1 MQPMQL
7 WGRRRGAPLADAALL
22 LLVLGGLGWIAF
34 QAATSLRYNWNWAII
49 PQFLLRHDPERGWVL
64 NLLLIG
70 VFNTLRL
77 ALWGTLGAI
86 PLGILVALARLSKD
100 RFLRI
105 LGGTYVELVRNTPAL
120 VLLFILY
127 FFVSSR
133 ITPLIG
139 IDAALA
145 AAGPTARLAIAILL
159 APPDLAVAFISGAIC
174 LAILEGAFVAEI
186 FRAGILSVE
195 QGQWEAG
202 RAIGLSWLVV
212 LRTVVLPQ
220 AIARSLPPLA
230 TEFIALVKESAI
242 VSIVSIQELAFMAN
256 EVAVSSGRIFEAWI
270 TASLLYFIMCGSLS
284 LLFARA
290 ERRLNRRPE
299 RVTQKVPAAEPA
311 RAQI

>member
-1 MQPMQL
+1 MQGMQL
-7 WGRRRGAPLADAALL
+7 WGPRRGAPLADAALL

-34 QAATSLRYNWNWAII
+34 QAATSLRYSWNWAII
-49 PQFLLRHDPERGWVL
+49 PQFLLRHDPELGWVP

-77 ALWGTLGAI
+77 AFWGILGAV

-105 LGGTYVELVRNTPAL
+105 IGGTYVELVRNTPAL

-133 ITPLIG
+133 ITPLLG

-145 AAGPTARLAIAILL
+145 EAGPVMRTIIGVIF
-159 APPDLAVAFISGAIC
+159 APPQLAVAFVSGAIC
-174 LAILEGAFVAEI
+174 LAIFEGAFVAEI

-195 QGQWEAG
+195 RGQWEAG
-202 RAIGLSWLVV
+202 QALGLSRLAV
-212 LRTVVLPQ
+212 LRTIVLPQ

-230 TEFIALVKESAI
+230 TQFIALIKESAI

-256 EVAVSSGRIFEAWI
+256 EVAVSSGRIFETWI
-270 TASLLYFIMCGSLS
+270 TASILYFVMCGTLS

-290 ERRLNRRPE
+290 ERRLPRR
-299 RVTQKVPAAEPA
+299 
-311 RAQI
+311 

>member
-1 MQPMQL
+1 MEGMQL

-34 QAATSLRYNWNWAII
+34 QAATSLRYSWNWAII
-49 PQFLLRHDPERGWVL
+49 PQFLLRHDPQLGWVP

-77 ALWGTLGAI
+77 AFWGILGAI
-86 PLGILVALARLSKD
+86 PLGIVVALARLSKD

-105 LGGTYVELVRNTPAL
+105 VGGTYVELVRNTPAL

-133 ITPLIG
+133 VTPLLG

-145 AAGPTARLAIAILL
+145 GAGPMARRLVGIFL
-159 APPDLAVAFISGAIC
+159 APPELAVAFVSGAIC
-174 LAILEGAFVAEI
+174 LAIFEGAFVAEI
-186 FRAGILSVE
+186 FRAGILSIE
-195 QGQWEAG
+195 RGQWEAG
-202 RAIGLSWLVV
+202 QALGLSRWAV
-212 LRTVVLPQ
+212 LRTIVLPQ
-220 AIARSLPPLA
+220 AVARSLPPLA
-230 TEFIALVKESAI
+230 TQFIALIKESAI

-256 EVAVSSGRIFEAWI
+256 EVAVSSGRIFETWI
-270 TASLLYFIMCGSLS
+270 TASVLYFVMCGTLS

-290 ERRLNRRPE
+290 ERRRPG
-299 RVTQKVPAAEPA
+299 R
-311 RAQI
+311 